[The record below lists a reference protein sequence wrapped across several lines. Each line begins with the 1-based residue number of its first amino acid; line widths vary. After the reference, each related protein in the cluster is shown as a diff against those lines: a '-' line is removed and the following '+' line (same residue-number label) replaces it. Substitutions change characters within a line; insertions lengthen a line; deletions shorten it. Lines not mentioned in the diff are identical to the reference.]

1 MAGMAAAA
9 AGSASSSSSGAAVM
23 LLCGKAE
30 KVLGVQKAPG
40 SCPYCGGVVAATD
53 VEAEWALCC
62 LPLCRRTK
70 RRFACT
76 ACARRL
82 VTYPAILHD

>member
-9 AGSASSSSSGAAVM
+9 GSSSTSGAAM
-23 LLCGKAE
+23 LCGKEE
-30 KVLGVQKAPG
+30 KVLGVQMAPG
-40 SCPYCGGVVAATD
+40 SCPYCGGGVAATD
-53 VEAEWALCC
+53 VEAKWVLCC

>member
-1 MAGMAAAA
+1 MAGMAAA
-9 AGSASSSSSGAAVM
+9 GGSSSLSSGAATM
-23 LLCGKAE
+23 LCGKEE
-30 KVLGVQKAPG
+30 KVQGVQKAPG
-40 SCPYCGGVVAATD
+40 SCPYCGGGVAATD
-53 VEAEWALCC
+53 VEAKWVLCC

>member
-1 MAGMAAAA
+1 MMAGTTAAA
-9 AGSASSSSSGAAVM
+9 AGSSWLSGVAT
-23 LLCGKAE
+23 LCGKEE

-40 SCPYCGGVVAATD
+40 SCPYCGGGVAATD
-53 VEAEWALCC
+53 VEAKWSLCC

>member
-1 MAGMAAAA
+1 MAGMAAAG
-9 AGSASSSSSGAAVM
+9 GSSSSSSGAAM
-23 LLCGKAE
+23 LCGKEE

-40 SCPYCGGVVAATD
+40 SCPYCGGGVAATD
-53 VEAEWALCC
+53 VEAKWVLCC

>member
-9 AGSASSSSSGAAVM
+9 GSSSTSGAAM
-23 LLCGKAE
+23 LCGKEE

-40 SCPYCGGVVAATD
+40 SCPYCGGGVAATD
-53 VEAEWALCC
+53 VEAKWVLCC
-62 LPLCRRTK
+62 LPLCLRTK

-82 VTYPAILHD
+82 VTYPDILHD